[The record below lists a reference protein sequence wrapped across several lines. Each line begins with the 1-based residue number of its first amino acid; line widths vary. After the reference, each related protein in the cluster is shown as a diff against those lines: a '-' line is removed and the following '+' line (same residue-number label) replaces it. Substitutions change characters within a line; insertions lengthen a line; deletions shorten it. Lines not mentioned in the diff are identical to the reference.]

1 MRCHKAQDYISQE
14 MDEHL
19 PPDVTVNLTEHLD
32 SCSDCR
38 EYRDDLLLG
47 QRAMSATTPEL
58 PDNFEWKLQLKLNQT
73 LQQTAGQTAYPWAET
88 DHDKWRWFRNFGAAA
103 AMGMAAVLAL
113 AVFVGPVGG
122 PDEGLNIPGAPGPSE
137 VVQTTAGG
145 AGNSDR
151 LPLSF
156 SPSRGGGLYS
166 PGIQRPVS
174 VGGSVPVGSGF
185 DRGWAGHDVEDLR
198 TILRLRNENDQ
209 LNRVLFQQ
217 QQIIRGMRTQLDS
230 TNAKTLDLEDLK
242 QE

>member
-1 MRCHKAQDYISQE
+1 MRCHKAQDHISQR

-32 SCSDCR
+32 SCSHCR
-38 EYRDDLLLG
+38 EYRDDLLMG
-47 QRAMSATTPEL
+47 QRAINATTPEL
-58 PDNFEWKLQLKLNQT
+58 PENFEWKLQLKLNQT

-113 AVFVGPVGG
+113 AVFVGPVNG
-122 PDEGLNIPGAPGPSE
+122 PDEGLIVPGGSGSSGI
-137 VVQTTAGG
+137 VQNTAGG

-151 LPLSF
+151 LPLFVNQSQ
-156 SPSRGGGLYS
+156 RGGLYS
-166 PGIQRPVS
+166 PGIQRSVS
-174 VGGSVPVGSGF
+174 GGRSVPAGSGLL

-198 TILRLRNENDQ
+198 TILRLRNENSQ

-217 QQIIRGMRTQLDS
+217 QQAIRGMRTQLD
-230 TNAKTLDLEDLK
+230 TINADALDLE